1 MQDNGYYTNNLLYNN
16 NMSTKLYEPLSL
28 SAQTAYAELQDQLR
42 IQNIDQFKELPGAF
56 HKQVQKGKAY
66 IYYGYRDIDGVG
78 RMAYVG
84 PEDQRVTHL
93 IEKYQALKTGDYLS
107 RIKGLAQSAEVLGCG
122 SALTK
127 HFRVVNR
134 LRQYGFFSA
143 GGILIGTHAFLA
155 MGNMLGVKWLSS
167 NTTMD
172 VDFAHAGKNVSI
184 ALGANVKISV
194 HDALNSLEMGLLPIA
209 EFSGKTGAQY
219 RNPKDPEL
227 RLDFVTPQTRSGGP
241 VVLPELGLTLECLKF
256 MEFSLVSTTQA
267 VLLSKGGGACIVNIP
282 APERYAIHKLI
293 VYGERPINE
302 RVKANKDLGQA
313 AAIFKVLFD
322 GGNGDLVRQAWTDA
336 ISRGPGWV
344 RRLNQ
349 GKTALL
355 KQYPELLDLANVR

>member
-1 MQDNGYYTNNLLYNN
+1 VNDILYT
-16 NMSTKLYEPLSL
+16 PLSL
-28 SAQTAYAELQDQLR
+28 TAQTAYAELQDQLR
-42 IQNIDQFKELPGAF
+42 IQNIDLLRALPGAF
-56 HKQVQKGKAY
+56 HKQMQKGKPY
-66 IYYGYRDIDGVG
+66 IYYGYRDLDGIG

-84 PEDQRVTHL
+84 PEDQRVLEL
-93 IEKYQALKTGDYLS
+93 IKKHQELKSGDLAGKIKRQAK
-107 RIKGLAQSAEVLGCG
+107 SAEALGC
-122 SALTK
+122 ATTLTK

-134 LRQYGFFSA
+134 LDQYGFFRS

-155 MGNMLGVKWLSS
+155 MGNMLGVQWRTS
-167 NTTMD
+167 NLTMD

-241 VVLPELGLTLECLKF
+241 VVLPELGLALECLKF
-256 MEFSLVSTTQA
+256 MEFSLIDTTQA
-267 VLLSKGGGACIVNIP
+267 VLLSKEGACIVNIP
-282 APERYAIHKLI
+282 APERYAVHKLI
-293 VYGERPINE
+293 VYGERPVSE

-322 GGNGDLVRQAWTDA
+322 NGNVDLIRNAWADA
-336 ISRGPGWV
+336 ASR
-344 RRLNQ
+344 R
-349 GKTALL
+349 
-355 KQYPELLDLANVR
+355 

>member
-1 MQDNGYYTNNLLYNN
+1 MGA
-16 NMSTKLYEPLSL
+16 KLYEPLSL

-42 IQNIDQFKELPGAF
+42 IQSIDQFKELPGAF
-56 HKQVQKGKAY
+56 HRQIQKGKTY

-84 PEDQRVTHL
+84 PEDQRVSEL
-93 IEKYQALKTGDYLS
+93 IKKHQVLKASDQLNK
-107 RIKGLAQSAEVLGCG
+107 IKGLARSAEVLGCG

-134 LRQYGFFSA
+134 LRQYGFFGA

-184 ALGANVKISV
+184 ALGVNVKISV
-194 HDALNSLEMGLLPIA
+194 HDALSSLEMGLLPIA

-256 MEFSLVSTTQA
+256 MEFSLVGTTQA
-267 VLLSKGGGACIVNIP
+267 VLLSREGACIVNIP

-313 AAIFKVLFD
+313 ASIFKVLFD
-322 GGNGDLVRQAWTDA
+322 SGNVDLIRRAWTDA

-344 RRLNQ
+344 KRLNQ
-349 GKTALL
+349 GKAALL
-355 KQYPELLDLANVR
+355 RQYPELLDLGKAG

>member
-1 MQDNGYYTNNLLYNN
+1 MNN
-16 NMSTKLYEPLSL
+16 KLYEPLSL

-56 HKQVQKGKAY
+56 HKQVQKGKTY
-66 IYYGYRDIDGVG
+66 IYYGYRDIDGIG

-84 PEDQRVTHL
+84 PEDQRVTDL
-93 IEKYQALKTGDYLS
+93 IEQHQALKAGDQS
-107 RIKGLAQSAEVLGCG
+107 KRIKGLAQSAEALGCG
-122 SALTK
+122 STLTK
-127 HFRVVNR
+127 HYRVINR

-155 MGNMLGVKWLSS
+155 MGNMLGVQWLSS
-167 NTTMD
+167 NKTMD
-172 VDFAHAGKNVSI
+172 VDFAHSGKNVSI

-194 HDALNSLEMGLLPIA
+194 HDALNSLEMGLLPIT

-256 MEFSLVSTTQA
+256 MEFSLKDTTQT
-267 VLLSKGGGACIVNIP
+267 VLLSIEGACIVNIP

-322 GGNGDLVRQAWTDA
+322 QGNGGLIRRAWIDA
-336 ISRGPGWV
+336 VSRGPGWV
-344 RRLNQ
+344 KRLNQ

-355 KQYPELLDLANVR
+355 KQYPELLNLPNLQ

>member
-1 MQDNGYYTNNLLYNN
+1 
-16 NMSTKLYEPLSL
+16 MSTKLYESLSL
-28 SAQTAYAELQDQLR
+28 SAQTAYAELQDQLHVE
-42 IQNIDQFKELPGAF
+42 NINQFKELPGSF
-56 HKQVQKGKAY
+56 HKQVQKGKTY

-84 PEDQRVTHL
+84 PEDQRVTQL
-93 IEKYQALKTGDYLS
+93 IKKHQALKVSDRSTK
-107 RIKGLAQSAEVLGCG
+107 IKRLALSAEALGCE
-122 SALTK
+122 STLTK

-134 LRQYGFFSA
+134 LRHYGFFSA

-194 HDALNSLEMGLLPIA
+194 HDALNSLEMGLLPIT

-219 RNPKDPEL
+219 RNPRDPEL

-256 MEFSLVSTTQA
+256 MEFSLVDTTQT
-267 VLLSKGGGACIVNIP
+267 VLLSKEGACIVNIP

-293 VYGERPINE
+293 VYGERPMNE

-322 GGNGDLVRQAWTDA
+322 EGDGELIRRAWIDA
-336 ISRGPGWV
+336 ISRGPGWLK
-344 RRLNQ
+344 RLNQ

>member
-1 MQDNGYYTNNLLYNN
+1 
-16 NMSTKLYEPLSL
+16 MSTKLYEPLSL
-28 SAQTAYAELQDQLR
+28 SAQTAYAELQDELR
-42 IQNIDQFKELPGAF
+42 IQNIDQLRELPGAF
-56 HKQVQKGKAY
+56 HKQVQKGKTY
-66 IYYGYRDIDGVG
+66 IYYGYRDIDGIG

-93 IEKYQALKTGDYLS
+93 IEKHRALKSNDQS
-107 RIKGLAQSAEVLGCG
+107 NKIKKLALSAEALGCG
-122 SALTK
+122 STLTK

-134 LRQYGFFSA
+134 LRQYGFFGA

-219 RNPKDPEL
+219 RNPRDPEL

-256 MEFSLVSTTQA
+256 MEFSLVDTTQT
-267 VLLSKGGGACIVNIP
+267 VLLAKEGACIVNIP

-293 VYGERPINE
+293 VYGERPVNE

-322 GGNGDLVRQAWTDA
+322 DGNSDLIRRAWIDA

-344 RRLNQ
+344 KRLNQ

>member
-1 MQDNGYYTNNLLYNN
+1 ME
-16 NMSTKLYEPLSL
+16 SKLYKPLTL

-42 IQNIDQFKELPGAF
+42 IQSIDRLRVLPGAF
-56 HKQVQKGKAY
+56 HRQTQKGRVY
-66 IYYGYRDIDGVG
+66 IYYGYRDLDGTG

-84 PEDQRVTHL
+84 PEDQRVLEL
-93 IEKYQALKTGDYLS
+93 IKKHQEIKSGDLMQK
-107 RIKGLAQSAEVLGCG
+107 IKGLAQSAEVLGCA
-122 SALTK
+122 STLTK

-134 LRQYGFFSA
+134 LEQYGFFGA

-167 NTTMD
+167 NLTMD

-227 RLDFVTPQTRSGGP
+227 RLDFVTSQTRDGGP
-241 VVLPELGLTLECLKF
+241 VVLPNLGLALECLKF
-256 MEFSLVSTTQA
+256 MEFSLVGTTQA
-267 VLLSKGGGACIVNIP
+267 VLLSKEGACIVNIP
-282 APERYAIHKLI
+282 APERYAVHKLI
-293 VYGERPINE
+293 IYGERPVNE

-313 AAIFKVLFD
+313 AAIFRILFD
-322 GGNGDLVRQAWTDA
+322 NGNVDLVRSAWADA
-336 ISRGPGWV
+336 LSRGPGWV
-344 RRLNQ
+344 KRLNQ
-349 GKTALL
+349 GKAALL
-355 KQYPELLDLANVR
+355 KQYPELLDISNR